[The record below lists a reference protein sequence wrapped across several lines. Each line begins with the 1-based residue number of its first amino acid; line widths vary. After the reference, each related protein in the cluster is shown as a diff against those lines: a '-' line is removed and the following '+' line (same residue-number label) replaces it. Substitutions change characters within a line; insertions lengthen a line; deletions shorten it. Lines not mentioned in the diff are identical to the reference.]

1 MFLLFQPQVLKN
13 FEEDGSI
20 TEAMRAFKKPKWIL
34 CIILRPFPPKVATVE
49 SGRMFWIHQKQI
61 DVGKMRVSR
70 GFSREERR
78 ISSPSGSTNSMRDT
92 ESYRV
97 VGSPACG
104 SKCWYLRGRSQT
116 TFTRRGRQGVQ
127 KCPLFVNV
135 YTIENVNAVGQV
147 VKKETKS
154 CQRSL

>member
-1 MFLLFQPQVLKN
+1 MNDPLLRWLFMSSSDIKRYGYLCLLFMIWKL
-13 FEEDGSI
+13 F
-20 TEAMRAFKKPKWIL
+20 APKM
-34 CIILRPFPPKVATVE
+34 ATVE

-104 SKCWYLRGRSQT
+104 SKCWQYHTRSELAARGFCLSACKS
-116 TFTRRGRQGVQ
+116 RRDI
-127 KCPLFVNV
+127 NM
-135 YTIENVNAVGQV
+135 TQV
-147 VKKETKS
+147 TEFRGIIVMKS
-154 CQRSL
+154 

>member
-1 MFLLFQPQVLKN
+1 MVCKTLKKYELQN
-13 FEEDGSI
+13 HY
-20 TEAMRAFKKPKWIL
+20 MMAFKELLSHGYLYNLKL
-34 CIILRPFPPKVATVE
+34 FSPKVATVE

-104 SKCWYLRGRSQT
+104 SKCWQYHTRSELAARGFCLSACKS
-116 TFTRRGRQGVQ
+116 RRDI
-127 KCPLFVNV
+127 NM
-135 YTIENVNAVGQV
+135 TQV
-147 VKKETKS
+147 TEFRGIIVMKS
-154 CQRSL
+154 